1 MLIHQRQW
9 SFKNNCW
16 GRRKFCNGRAVVFI
30 MMVKFEGVFL
40 SICFFCLDFYGFC
53 LFQKEVVCDF
63 KSLPRENYFRFSSN
77 PLYFFILHPILCW
90 ENESWFCNTLQFSK
104 ISVKIWL
111 WIDLHCFERHMFKTR
126 VITNILVPYTEVQI
140 I

>member
-16 GRRKFCNGRAVVFI
+16 SRRKFCHGRAVAFI

-40 SICFFCLDFYGFC
+40 SICFFCLDFYGCC

-63 KSLPRENYFRFSSN
+63 KSLPRENYFRLSSN
-77 PLYFFILHPILCW
+77 PLYFFIFPSHPLLREEKLVLKYPAIFQNF
-90 ENESWFCNTLQFSK
+90 NEKL
-104 ISVKIWL
+104 ISNWPAL
-111 WIDLHCFERHMFKTR
+111 FWKTH
-126 VITNILVPYTEVQI
+126 VQNKSNN
-140 I
+140 